1 MDFKSL
7 KKERS
12 AFMKVNLS
20 SFLGFMLLSLVSVEG
35 VAQNDTTAI
44 ASSKELD
51 EVIVKATQR
60 KNTFSKLTRVVAT
73 ITKEDLKVSPIHSVA
88 DVLSYAAGV
97 DIRTRGPI
105 GVQADISVR
114 GGSFD
119 QVLILLNG
127 VNITDPQTG
136 HHNLNLPVDISAIE
150 RIEILQGPGARS
162 FGPNA
167 FSGAINFITA
177 SSTNHQTRVSVAGGD
192 FGFLSLGAITSASK
206 GNFGVFVSA
215 NRQQSSGYV
224 NNTDFEV
231 NSYYGSFTYKNKKIG
246 DVELSTGVQDKGF
259 GANSFYSVK
268 YPNEYEATKT
278 YFSSLRWG
286 KDFGIFN
293 LSATG
298 YWRRHFDRFELFRY
312 DPLPFYKFHNY
323 HRTDIY
329 GGNLKLTVFSLLGK
343 TLFGTELREE
353 EILSNVLGNT
363 LSKPVKIIG
372 TNLFYTNGV
381 DRLNTSAFLEHSCSF
396 KNLFLSA
403 GLMFNHSNDFGSS
416 WYWGTDAS
424 YIFGGSGLKVFAS
437 ANQSYRLPTFTDL
450 YYKSAVH
457 DGNPNLKPEKA
468 ITYEGGIKYEK
479 GAWMGQVVAY
489 RRLADNSIDRVK
501 LPADAKT
508 TTRNLTDIHT
518 KGVEL
523 TAAYNPNRKV
533 LKAITASYT
542 YQTQDKSS
550 NEYISMYVLDY
561 LTYKG
566 TLSGTIGLA
575 KDLSLN
581 VRGCYQDRKGT
592 YTNPNGVE
600 VAYSPCFTLDAKL
613 MYTYRAFSIFAEAS
627 NVLGERYYDLGNIP
641 QPLRWFKGGI
651 AVTF

>member
-7 KKERS
+7 KFGRS
-12 AFMKVNLS
+12 APMKVNRNF
-20 SFLGFMLLSLVSVEG
+20 FLGLMLLSLVNVEG
-35 VAQNDTTAI
+35 MAQGDTTNI
-44 ASSKELD
+44 VSSKRLD
-51 EVIVKATQR
+51 EVVVKATQR
-60 KNTFSKLTRVVAT
+60 KNAFSKLSRVVST
-73 ITKEDLKVSPIHSVA
+73 ITKEELKAVPIQSVA
-88 DVLSYAAGV
+88 DVLAYAAGV
-97 DIRTRGPI
+97 DIRTRGPV

-167 FSGAINFITA
+167 FSGAINFITT
-177 SSTNHQTRVSVAGGD
+177 SSTSHKTRVSVAGGD
-192 FGFLSLGAITSASK
+192 FGFLSVGAITSATK
-206 GNFGVFVSA
+206 GDLGVFVSA

-224 NNTDFEV
+224 KNTDFEV
-231 NSYYGSFTYKNKKIG
+231 NNFYGNFSYKNQKIG
-246 DVELSTGVQDKGF
+246 DLELNAGVQDKGF

-278 YFSSLRWG
+278 YFNSLRWG
-286 KDFGIFN
+286 KDFGAFD

-312 DPLPFYKFHNY
+312 DPQPFYKNHNY
-323 HRTDIY
+323 HRTDVY
-329 GGNLKLTVFSLLGK
+329 GGSLKLTIFSLLGK
-343 TLFGTELREE
+343 TLVGAEVREE
-353 EILSNVLGNT
+353 EILSNVLGNP

-381 DRLNTSAFLEHSCSF
+381 DRLNSSAFLEHSYNY
-396 KNLFLSA
+396 KRLFVSA

-416 WYWGTDAS
+416 WYWGADAS
-424 YIFGGSGLKVFAS
+424 YVCGSSGFRLYSS

-450 YYKSAVH
+450 FYQSAVH
-457 DGNPNLKPEKA
+457 NGNPNLKPEKA
-468 ITYEGGIKYEK
+468 VTYEGGVKYEK
-479 GAWMGQVVAY
+479 GFAFVQASVY

-501 LPADAKT
+501 LPSEDKT

-518 KGVEL
+518 TGVEL
-523 TAAYNPNRKV
+523 TASYSPNGKFF
-533 LKAITASYT
+533 KAISTSYT

-550 NEYISMYVLDY
+550 SEYISMYVLDY
-561 LTYKG
+561 LNYKA
-566 TLSGTIGLA
+566 TLSSTIGVVKNLT
-575 KDLSLN
+575 LN

-592 YTNPNGVE
+592 YTNPSGIE
-600 VAYSPCFTLDAKL
+600 VAYDPFFTLDAKL
-613 MYTYRAFSIFAEAS
+613 MYTYENISTFAEAS
-627 NVLGERYYDLGNIP
+627 NLLNKRYYDLGNIP
-641 QPLRWFKGGI
+641 QPLRWFKAGI

>member
-1 MDFKSL
+1 MDFESQKNGFSDRL
-7 KKERS
+7 
-12 AFMKVNLS
+12 KVNRTFFLVVMMLLLS
-20 SFLGFMLLSLVSVEG
+20 SIDG
-35 VAQNDTTAI
+35 VAQSDTSDV
-44 ASSKELD
+44 ASYKKLD
-51 EVIVKATQR
+51 EVVVRTAQR

-73 ITKEDLKVSPIHSVA
+73 ITKEDLKASPIQSVA

-97 DIRTRGPI
+97 DIRTRGPV

-167 FSGAINFITA
+167 FSGAINFITTSSA
-177 SSTNHQTRVSVAGGD
+177 SHQTRVSVAGGD
-192 FGFLSLGAITSASK
+192 FGFLSIGAITSATK
-206 GNFGVFVSA
+206 GDLGVFVSA

-231 NSYYGSFTYKNKKIG
+231 NNFYGSFTYKNQKVG
-246 DVELSTGVQDKGF
+246 DLELSTGIQDKRF

-278 YFSSLRWG
+278 YFNSLRWG

-293 LSATG
+293 LSAMG
-298 YWRRHFDRFELFRY
+298 YWRRHFDRFELFRF
-312 DPLPFYKFHNY
+312 DPLPFYKNHNY
-323 HRTDIY
+323 HRTDVY
-329 GGNLKLTVFSLLGK
+329 GGNLKLTMFSKLGK
-343 TLFGTELREE
+343 SLIGTELREE

-381 DRLNTSAFLEHSCSF
+381 DRLNTSAFLEHSYSY
-396 KNLFLSA
+396 KNFFVSG

-416 WYWGTDAS
+416 WYWGADAS
-424 YIFGGSGLKVFAS
+424 YIFGSTGLKMFGS

-457 DGNPNLKPEKA
+457 NGNPDLKPEKA
-468 ITYEGGIKYEK
+468 ITYEGGVKFEK
-479 GAWMGQVVAY
+479 WGWMAQTVVYHRIAG
-489 RRLADNSIDRVK
+489 NSIDRVK
-501 LPADAKT
+501 LPTEDKT
-508 TTRNLTDIHT
+508 TSRNLTDIRT
-518 KGVEL
+518 TGIEL
-523 TAAYNPNRKV
+523 TASYNPNGKV
-533 LKAITASYT
+533 LKAISYTYT

-550 NEYISMYVLDY
+550 SDYISMYVLDY
-561 LTYKG
+561 LRYKE
-566 TLSGTIGLA
+566 TISGTVGLI
-575 KDLSLN
+575 KNVLLN
-581 VRGCYQDRKGT
+581 VRGCYQDREGT
-592 YTNPNGVE
+592 YTNPSGVE
-600 VAYSPCFTLDAKL
+600 VAYDPFFTLDAKL
-613 MYTYRAFSIFAEAS
+613 MYTYKNISTFAEAS
-627 NVLGERYYDLGNIP
+627 NLLNKRYYDLGNIP
-641 QPLRWFKGGI
+641 QPMRWFKAGV